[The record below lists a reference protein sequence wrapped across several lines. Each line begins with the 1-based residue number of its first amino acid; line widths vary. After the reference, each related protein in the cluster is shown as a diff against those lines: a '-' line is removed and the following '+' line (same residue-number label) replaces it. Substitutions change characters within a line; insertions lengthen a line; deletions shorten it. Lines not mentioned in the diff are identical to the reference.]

1 MESMEAIIMAIRIIT
16 DSTSDL
22 SAEWAAANNVIL
34 APLRVTID
42 GQTYTDG
49 VDLSREDFYRKM
61 AASPTLPKTSQ
72 VNPDEFEFLFRK
84 ILSEG
89 DDVLGIFISSELSGT
104 CQSALI
110 AARALDSDRVRI
122 VDSRLVTFGLALLVA
137 RAVEVTAQGHSLHQT
152 ADIIES
158 DKYRVRALALV
169 DTLEN
174 LKKGGRLSATSAVVG
189 TLLGVK
195 PILSMVN
202 GRIEAIGKVRGFKR
216 GVQSIIQR
224 YQDMKTDFSHSLV
237 CLGHANRPELIKH
250 LESVLRSHIRLGS
263 SFSVSIGPVVGTYSG
278 EGCVGVAL
286 MVE

>member
-1 MESMEAIIMAIRIIT
+1 MAICIIT
-16 DSTSDL
+16 DSTSDI
-22 SAEWAAANNVIL
+22 SAEWAAANNIIL

-49 VDLSREDFYRKM
+49 IDLSREDFYRKM

-72 VNPDEFEFLFRK
+72 VNPDEFEILFQK

-89 DDVLGIFISSELSGT
+89 DEVLGIFISSELSGT

-110 AARALDSDRVRI
+110 AAGTLDSDRIRI
-122 VDSRLVTFGLALLVA
+122 IDSRLVTFGLALLVI
-137 RAVEVTAQGHSLHQT
+137 RAVEVAAQGHSLNKT

-158 DKYRVRALALV
+158 DKSRVRALAVL
-169 DTLEN
+169 DTLDN
-174 LKKGGRLSATSAVVG
+174 LKKGGRLSATSAVMG

-195 PILSMVN
+195 PILSIVN
-202 GRIEAIGKVRGFKR
+202 GRIEAIGKARGFKK
-216 GVQSIIQR
+216 GVQSIMQR
-224 YQDMKTDFSHSLV
+224 FRDMKTDFHHSMV
-237 CLGHANRPELIKH
+237 CLGHANRPEMIRY
-250 LESVLRSHIRLGS
+250 LESVLRSHLHLDS
-263 SFSVSIGPVVGTYSG
+263 SLSVSIGPVVGTYSG